1 MKTNKI
7 AAALIA
13 LLVPTVAIAAEPL
26 ALPNS
31 GNCVA
36 MSKETTRR
44 VLSKKLTRD
53 LQNQGVSKP
62 RVRVRASLASVSNTA
77 VLDLS
82 SVFQNTSLQLSSGG
96 SSSSSSSSSSAGSS
110 SSSSS
115 VAASSSQVNFI
126 LPSSSTAKIKLCT
139 VTYSIE
145 ARYSGRYPQNPSLA
159 TRIQGT
165 SKGLLTVPGTYAP
178 TTKK

>member
-1 MKTNKI
+1 MKIEKI

-13 LLVPTVAIAAEPL
+13 LLAPTVALAADPL

-31 GNCVA
+31 GNCIA
-36 MSKETTRR
+36 MSKQITQR
-44 VLSKKLTRD
+44 VLAKKLTRD

-62 RVRVRASLASVSNTA
+62 RVRVRATLASVSNTA
-77 VLDLS
+77 ALDLAN
-82 SVFQNTSLQLSSGG
+82 VFQNTSLLLSSGG
-96 SSSSSSSSSSAGSS
+96 SSSSSSSSSSTGSS
-110 SSSSS
+110 SSASSM
-115 VAASSSQVNFI
+115 AASTSKVIFA

-139 VTYSIE
+139 VTYTIE

-178 TTKK
+178 NKR